1 MKRKTMHPI
10 SVSFLIMVVLATWLF
25 IPKVARAHCDSMD
38 GPVVIE
44 AQKALEKEDV
54 TPVLKWVSKE
64 YEDEIKT
71 AFNKTLEVR
80 KKGVLA
86 QELADNYFFETL
98 VRIHRAGEGA
108 PYTGLKPAG
117 HIDPPVA
124 AADKAIESENV
135 EKLAE
140 NIGRKAESEIKESF
154 KYLMDTKK
162 HKDESVI
169 AGREYVE
176 AYVLFVHYIE
186 ALHNTIHNG
195 GNHGHGEEQQKK
207 EHAH

>member
-1 MKRKTMHPI
+1 MKRKTMHTI

>member
-1 MKRKTMHPI
+1 MKRKTMHTI

-195 GNHGHGEEQQKK
+195 GNHGHGEEQQKT